1 MDGENIAIDIPVSVN
16 ETLGDGISS
25 QNIQDSPNEEITIE
39 GDSENY
45 GMASSSGDSIEA
57 QIPNTDKDSQ
67 VSLNVL
73 DDDTSKDE
81 ENIPA
86 VTPPTETSLDT
97 YSLHD
102 IYQLLKEQK
111 GIQQETSETMLYGNK
126 LLKISNSIGISI
138 IFAVS
143 LVLGALIGR
152 IVWRKL

>member
-97 YSLHD
+97 YSLDD